1 MKFRFNKIKKEDLRL
16 VDKNLYI
23 RVDNVWYLFVKNAKE
38 FDFDTVYGEGVFT
51 VTELNRTKHVFY
63 TVNGL
68 YMRIENVE
76 TVIGKYVNAEYL
88 WSIEA
93 LIKNS
98 DRAKKLFADVENILS
113 EMNGEVLKLMSANRY
128 AVRSETNFGL
138 PDVIEYDNV
147 NEGTEDTYVIEGDG
161 YHE

>member
-1 MKFRFNKIKKEDLRL
+1 MKFRFDKIKKEDLRL
-16 VDKNLYI
+16 VDRNLYI

-51 VTELNRTKHVFY
+51 VTELNGTKHVFY
-63 TVNGL
+63 TVNGF
-68 YMRIENVE
+68 YMRMENVE
-76 TVIGKYVNAEYL
+76 TVIGKYINTEYL

-98 DRAKKLFADVENILS
+98 DHASKIFEGVEPILS
-113 EMNGEVLKLMSANRY
+113 EMNGETRTLMSVNKY

-138 PDVIEYDNV
+138 PNIVEYEDVDEV
-147 NEGTEDTYVIEGDG
+147 TYEVEGDG

>member
-1 MKFRFNKIKKEDLRL
+1 MRFRFDKIKKEDLRL

-38 FDFDTVYGEGVFT
+38 FDLDTVYGEGVFT
-51 VTELNRTKHVFY
+51 VTEHNRTKHVFY
-63 TVNGL
+63 TVNGF
-68 YMRIENVE
+68 YMRMENVE

-98 DRAKKLFADVENILS
+98 DHGKKLFAEIETVLS
-113 EMNGEVLKLMSANRY
+113 EMNGETLKLMSANKY
-128 AVRSETNFGL
+128 AVRSETSFGL
-138 PDVIEYDNV
+138 PDVVED
-147 NEGTEDTYVIEGDG
+147 EDTDEVTYEVEGDG

>member
-1 MKFRFNKIKKEDLRL
+1 MKFRFDKIKKEDLRL
-16 VDKNLYI
+16 VDNDLYI
-23 RVDNVWYLFVKNAKE
+23 RVDNVWYLFIINVKE
-38 FDFDTVYGEGVFT
+38 FNFDTAYGEGVFT
-51 VTELNRTKHVFY
+51 VTELNGIKHVFY

-88 WSIEA
+88 WTIEA

-98 DRAKKLFADVENILS
+98 DRASRLFEGVEPILS
-113 EMNGEVLKLMSANRY
+113 QMNGEALKLMSANRY

-138 PDVIEYDNV
+138 PDTVEY
-147 NEGTEDTYVIEGDG
+147 EDTDEVTYDVGGDG

>member
-1 MKFRFNKIKKEDLRL
+1 MRFRFDKITKEDLRL

-38 FDFDTVYGEGVFT
+38 FDLDTVYGEGVFT
-51 VTELNRTKHVFY
+51 VTEKNGTKHVFY
-63 TVNGL
+63 TVNGF

-76 TVIGKYVNAEYL
+76 TVIGKHVNAEYL
-88 WSIEA
+88 WTIES

-98 DRAKKLFADVENILS
+98 EHASKLFDGVEKVLS
-113 EMNGEVLKLMSANRY
+113 EMNGEALTLMSANKY

-138 PDVIEYDNV
+138 PDAVEY
-147 NEGTEDTYVIEGDG
+147 EDTDEVTYEVEGDG

>member
-1 MKFRFNKIKKEDLRL
+1 MRFRFDKITKEDLRL
-16 VDKNLYI
+16 VGKNLYI

-51 VTELNRTKHVFY
+51 VTEKNGTKRVFY
-63 TVNGL
+63 TVNGF
-68 YMRIENVE
+68 YMSMENVE

-88 WSIEA
+88 WTIEV

-98 DRAKKLFADVENILS
+98 DYAKKLFAEIENVLS
-113 EMNGEVLKLMSANRY
+113 EMNGEALKLMSANRY

-138 PDVIEYDNV
+138 PNVVEY
-147 NEGTEDTYVIEGDG
+147 EDTDEVTYDVGGDG

>member
-1 MKFRFNKIKKEDLRL
+1 MRFRFDKITKEDLRL
-16 VDKNLYI
+16 VGKNLYI

-51 VTELNRTKHVFY
+51 VTEKNGTKRVFY
-63 TVNGL
+63 TVNGF
-68 YMRIENVE
+68 YMSMENVE

-88 WSIEA
+88 WTIEA

-98 DRAKKLFADVENILS
+98 DYAKKLFAEIENILS
-113 EMNGEVLKLMSANRY
+113 EMNGEALKLMSANRY

-138 PDVIEYDNV
+138 PDTVEY
-147 NEGTEDTYVIEGDG
+147 EDTDEVTYDVGGDG

>member
-1 MKFRFNKIKKEDLRL
+1 MRFRFDKIKKEDLRL

-23 RVDNVWYLFVKNAKE
+23 RVDNVWYLFVRNTKE
-38 FDFDTVYGEGVFT
+38 FDLDTVYGEGVFT
-51 VTELNRTKHVFY
+51 VTEHNRTKHVFY
-63 TVNGL
+63 TVNGF
-68 YMRIENVE
+68 YMRMENVE

-98 DRAKKLFADVENILS
+98 DYAKKLFADVENILS
-113 EMNGEVLKLMSANRY
+113 EMNGETLTLKSANKY

-138 PDVIEYDNV
+138 PNVVEY
-147 NEGTEDTYVIEGDG
+147 EDTDEVTYEVEGDG

>member
-1 MKFRFNKIKKEDLRL
+1 MKFRFDKIKKEDLRL

-38 FDFDTVYGEGVFT
+38 FDFDTVYGEGVFA
-51 VTELNRTKHVFY
+51 VTELNGTKHVFY
-63 TVNGL
+63 TANGF
-68 YMRIENVE
+68 YMRMENVE
-76 TVIGKYVNAEYL
+76 TIIGKYVNAEYL

-98 DRAKKLFADVENILS
+98 DHASKLFDGVEKVLS
-113 EMNGEVLKLMSANRY
+113 EMNGETRTLMSANKY

-138 PDVIEYDNV
+138 PDVIEYDDV
-147 NEGTEDTYVIEGDG
+147 YEESDKLEGD
-161 YHE
+161 E

>member
-1 MKFRFNKIKKEDLRL
+1 MKFRFDKIKKEDLRL

-51 VTELNRTKHVFY
+51 VTEHNRTKRVFY
-63 TVNGL
+63 TVNGF
-68 YMRIENVE
+68 YMRMENVE

-98 DRAKKLFADVENILS
+98 DHASKLFDGVEKVLS
-113 EMNGEVLKLMSANRY
+113 EMNGETRTLMSANKY

-138 PDVIEYDNV
+138 PDTVEYD
-147 NEGTEDTYVIEGDG
+147 DTDEVTYEVEGDG

>member
-1 MKFRFNKIKKEDLRL
+1 MKFRFDKIKKEDLRL

-51 VTELNRTKHVFY
+51 VTEKNGTKRVFY
-63 TVNGL
+63 TVNGF
-68 YMRIENVE
+68 YMRMENVE

-98 DRAKKLFADVENILS
+98 DRASKLLEGVEKILS
-113 EMNGEVLKLMSANRY
+113 EMNGETRTLMSANQY
-128 AVRSETNFGL
+128 TVRSETNFGL
-138 PDVIEYDNV
+138 PNVIEY
-147 NEGTEDTYVIEGDG
+147 EDVDEVTYEVEGDG

>member
-1 MKFRFNKIKKEDLRL
+1 MRFRFDKITKEDLRL

-23 RVDNVWYLFVKNAKE
+23 RVDNVWYLFVKNVKE
-38 FDFDTVYGEGVFT
+38 YDLDTVYGEGVFT
-51 VTELNRTKHVFY
+51 VTEKNGTKRVFY
-63 TVNGL
+63 TVNGF
-68 YMRIENVE
+68 YMRVENVE

-98 DRAKKLFADVENILS
+98 DHAKKLFAEVETVLS
-113 EMNGEVLKLMSANRY
+113 EMNGEALKLMSANKY

-138 PDVIEYDNV
+138 PDAIEY
-147 NEGTEDTYVIEGDG
+147 EDTDEVTYEVEGDG